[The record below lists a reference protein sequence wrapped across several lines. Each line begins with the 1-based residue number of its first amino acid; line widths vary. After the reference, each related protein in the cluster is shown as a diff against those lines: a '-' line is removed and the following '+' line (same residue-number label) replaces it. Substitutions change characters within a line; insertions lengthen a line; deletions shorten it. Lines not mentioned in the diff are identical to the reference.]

1 MTDHITRQNGW
12 LDHKT
17 IRYAV
22 AGTVLIED
30 DMQTTVTDVD
40 TKVTTGGAVVAYC
53 ETPVA
58 SGDGAPSSTPTKVG
72 DRYVDTTGGVMYF
85 AKGTSSSADWVAL
98 ANA

>member
-1 MTDHITRQNGW
+1 MSGITRTDGYV
-12 LDHKT
+12 DHRDL
-17 IRYAV
+17 RYGV
-22 AGTVLIED
+22 DSTVLIED

-40 TKVTTGGAVVAYC
+40 TKATTGGAVVAYC